1 MSEDSD
7 QEQKVIT
14 RRSVLTHLVA
24 GGIGW
29 VLTGLLNPFRRALNA
44 ILSDTRFGRE
54 AKVTFGYAET
64 DDGRYMLQV
73 VNHGEETAEN
83 VTAHLGFEEK
93 ITDATIQQHV
103 NTPPNPDTNIEIL
116 DGGIAKLDIEHVR
129 REFLEHVNPIIIYFS
144 VEEGTESDVAWRMQD
159 QSDGDMFL
167 AYRYS
172 WTFLGERY
180 YESTSHH
187 IADTD

>member
-83 VTAHLGFEEK
+83 VTRIWGLKRRLRMRPFS
-93 ITDATIQQHV
+93 
-103 NTPPNPDTNIEIL
+103 NTLIRHQIRTLIL
-116 DGGIAKLDIEHVR
+116 K
-129 REFLEHVNPIIIYFS
+129 FWM
-144 VEEGTESDVAWRMQD
+144 VASRN
-159 QSDGDMFL
+159 
-167 AYRYS
+167 
-172 WTFLGERY
+172 
-180 YESTSHH
+180 
-187 IADTD
+187 